1 MYNFNLIDDEKIIQV
16 FEKEYVRQ
24 KNKEKNTT
32 IAITNKRILFLD
44 YVKDDPNEVLRIA
57 RGVDYVRYQEVYYK
71 VNLSDIDSIDFDD
84 GYNVRLID
92 GTEFA
97 FDNEELFNLII
108 NNMK

>member
-1 MYNFNLIDDEKIIQV
+1 MVRSLWHSPYPIVASDNLWAARPV
-16 FEKEYVRQ
+16 G
-24 KNKEKNTT
+24 
-32 IAITNKRILFLD
+32 AHKRILFLD